1 MAHVTIKKTV
11 LITLVFIAISF
22 LPALA
27 QACPGC
33 ANALNGT
40 VGRGLNA
47 SILFM
52 MAMPFTVV
60 GTVAAGIFIAYRR
73 ARNIAN
79 PATEPGMKAEQTAT
93 L

>member
-1 MAHVTIKKTV
+1 MIKKMAAAA
-11 LITLVFIAISF
+11 LIGVVTLL
-22 LPALA
+22 LPAIA

-73 ARNIAN
+73 ARNVASRD
-79 PATEPGMKAEQTAT
+79 AKPGMKAGQTAT